1 MADSLNDAL
10 IVAVTGGMGCGQ
22 STVAGFFKKFG
33 AKVISADDVARD
45 LVDHDREIRKLIQED
60 LGKQYFF
67 RNGRVNRRLLGDA
80 VFADERKLHILNR
93 IVHPRLVEKLIDE
106 IESARDTGKFRVI
119 VIDAALVYEIR
130 MENMFDSIVVVSAN
144 YRNRADRIKAR
155 DKLSDAEIKN
165 RINRQIPVPE
175 KSRWADF
182 TIQNNQT
189 LEELEKRSY
198 SVFQKLLNNA
208 KKLKNI

>member
-198 SVFQKLLNNA
+198 SVFRKLLNNA

>member
-67 RNGRVNRRLLGDA
+67 RNGRVNRRLLGEA

-144 YRNRADRIKAR
+144 YRNRAERIKAR

-182 TIQNNQT
+182 TIQNNQS

-198 SVFQKLLNNA
+198 SVFRKLLNNA

>member
-67 RNGRVNRRLLGDA
+67 RNGRVNRRLLGEA

-130 MENMFDSIVVVSAN
+130 
-144 YRNRADRIKAR
+144 
-155 DKLSDAEIKN
+155 
-165 RINRQIPVPE
+165 
-175 KSRWADF
+175 
-182 TIQNNQT
+182 
-189 LEELEKRSY
+189 
-198 SVFQKLLNNA
+198 
-208 KKLKNI
+208 

>member
-67 RNGRVNRRLLGDA
+67 RNGRVNRRLLGEA

-144 YRNRADRIKAR
+144 YRNRAERIKAR

-182 TIQNNQT
+182 TIQNNQS
-189 LEELEKRSY
+189 LEELEKRS
-198 SVFQKLLNNA
+198 LLG
-208 KKLKNI
+208 IS

>member
-22 STVAGFFKKFG
+22 STVASFFKKFG

-67 RNGRVNRRLLGDA
+67 RNGRVNRRLLGEA

-144 YRNRADRIKAR
+144 YRNRAERIKAR

-182 TIQNNQT
+182 TIQNNQS

-198 SVFQKLLNNA
+198 SVFRKLLNNA